1 MMKRSIL
8 CLHPPSARPTHNLL
22 PLSEMTIGGS
32 SCAPSESHRGSG
44 SAGRRAGWRTDGRA
58 GHNAAHGSGEG
69 RENIWG
75 LRRISYAHPQ
85 CWVEANA
92 LTPRTRRGW
101 AGLRRPPDRLHAVSP
116 TISSCVEWT
125 RRRAWSRTMEQVG
138 GNQSN
143 LLKREWRKKN
153 HNVLFHVMI
162 HLKCSPFHAC
172 LCVGV
177 TSI

>member
-22 PLSEMTIGGS
+22 PPLKW
-32 SCAPSESHRGSG
+32 PSVDPPALPQSYTAVQRVRADWRP
-44 SAGRRAGWRTDGRA
+44 AGRT
-58 GHNAAHGSGEG
+58 GHNAAHGPGEG
-69 RENIWG
+69 CETFGI
-75 LRRISYAHPQ
+75 RRISYAHPQ

-92 LTPRTRRGW
+92 LTPWTRRGW
-101 AGLRRPPDRLHAVSP
+101 AGLRRRPDRLHAVSP

-138 GNQSN
+138 GNKSS
-143 LLKREWRKKN
+143 LLKREWRKYI

-162 HLKCSPFHAC
+162 HLKCSPFHAYQ
-172 LCVGV
+172 CVGV